1 MIKILSACLPLCG
14 TIFKS
19 FLTDASRL
27 FEFLCVKSFYNNWD
41 YLLEQIGYVNLFIDG
56 SKFFSWVFM
65 LLALIHLA
73 SAYDHLYSMWSFNY
87 FWLESV
93 IRLLFAFYV
102 TYSYLFRIGLEAKV
116 G

>member
-1 MIKILSACLPLCG
+1 
-14 TIFKS
+14 
-19 FLTDASRL
+19 
-27 FEFLCVKSFYNNWD
+27 
-41 YLLEQIGYVNLFIDG
+41 
-56 SKFFSWVFM
+56 M